1 MDSELLW
8 HIVSKFL
15 STAYCAAYNL
25 LTGTRLRE
33 RSYHEVLGLA
43 KQDIQFADPQ
53 LLCSC
58 HAAHAGPNN
67 GTITTAFALADAS
80 SAGMGIPIVLAR
92 KPQIK
97 NGILALAKA
106 KARC

>member
-43 KQDIQFADPQ
+43 KQDIQFADPSVT
-53 LLCSC
+53 LLLPR
-58 HAAHAGPNN
+58 GPRWSQQWHYYYS
-67 GTITTAFALADAS
+67 LR
-80 SAGMGIPIVLAR
+80 P
-92 KPQIK
+92 
-97 NGILALAKA
+97 
-106 KARC
+106 C